1 MTSASPSNPWRYPTL
16 LDAPDAIRLVV
27 LLPAIDKR
35 VEIECILR
43 NSRLSNNPDY
53 EALSYVWGD
62 PHNTKQIILSDKKF
76 NVTPTLEAALRRLR
90 HSSKPRL
97 LWIDALCIDQG
108 NVSERISQVQQMGAI
123 YRSAREVAV
132 WLGPESNTSL
142 RAFEIL
148 DAIVAIL
155 REKSWE
161 SLPFDHNAPDWLG
174 EDYHDRRKADRQ
186 MCIYCSFFE
195 DRKWGLGME
204 AIEKLLR
211 RPWWQRV
218 WVIQEIALAQE
229 ATLYC
234 GRHSANWDA
243 FDEFLQM
250 VSKATSE
257 KESFHAKP
265 MMTENWLDKIHNRL
279 SGLLPGVMMSNIRQ
293 WRNQVQEDSSPEPEL
308 MEILN
313 LCRGTMCSDPRDRV
327 YGVLDI
333 FPGTKSN
340 HPLVL
345 PDYTISVTKLYST
358 VTVEKLL
365 RDRTLDTLFMIAP
378 NRLEF
383 LENQST
389 GSICRDYF
397 LPSWTPD
404 WGVPGHPSIQE
415 VKSRAEGDNE
425 ISPKYCA
432 ALDRLTPIPYEL
444 SLSGLILAIYG
455 VEVDI
460 ISEVSPSRCKSR
472 SFEAIDDWKIMADAS
487 NDIMYFGGKSRAEA
501 FWLTITRSVE
511 ANSKNLFEPEEST
524 RDSPPATA
532 KSTEQERP
540 GEARDTRR
548 RFPPKSAADERHV
561 KAWLALGPYHM
572 TRKTFFRT
580 QRGYLGTSTYMGP
593 SYPDISAGDKVVVL
607 LGGKVPVIL
616 RCDGTCYKLISLR

>member
-1 MTSASPSNPWRYPTL
+1 
-16 LDAPDAIRLVV
+16 VV

-35 VEIECILR
+35 VEINCILC
-43 NSRLSNNPDY
+43 NSRLSNDPDY

-62 PHNTKQIILSDKKF
+62 PHITKQIILSDKKF
-76 NVTPTLEAALRRLR
+76 NVTINLEAALRRLR
-90 HSSKPRL
+90 HASKSRL
-97 LWIDALCIDQG
+97 LWIDALCIDQE

-142 RAFEIL
+142 RAFETL

-155 REKSWE
+155 RKKSWE
-161 SLPFDHNAPDWLG
+161 SMPYDHNAPDWLG
-174 EDYHDRRKADRQ
+174 EDYQDRRKVGRQ
-186 MCIYCSFFE
+186 IEIYRNFFE
-195 DRKWGLGME
+195 DRKWELGME

-234 GRHSANWDA
+234 GRHCAKWNT
-243 FDEFLQM
+243 FDDFLQM
-250 VSKATSE
+250 ASKVSTE
-257 KESFHAKP
+257 QNFHGKTT
-265 MMTENWLDKIHNRL
+265 MTEKWLEKIHIRL
-279 SGLLPGVMMSNIRQ
+279 SGLLSGVMMSNVRH
-293 WRNQVQEDSSPEPEL
+293 WRNQVHGDSSPEPEL
-308 MEILN
+308 LEILN
-313 LCRGTMCSDPRDRV
+313 LCRGTLCSDPRDRV

-340 HPLVL
+340 HPLAL
-345 PDYTISVTKLYST
+345 PDYTISVTKLYCT
-358 VTVEKLL
+358 VTFDKLL

-389 GSICRDYF
+389 GSIYRDYF

-415 VKSRAEGDNE
+415 AKDRAEGNNDS
-425 ISPKYCA
+425 SPKYCA
-432 ALDRLTPIPYEL
+432 ALDRLSPIPYEL
-444 SLSGLILAIYG
+444 SLSGLVLAIYG
-455 VEVDI
+455 VQVDI
-460 ISEVSPSRCKSR
+460 ISEVSPSKCKSR
-472 SFEAIDDWKIMADAS
+472 SFEAIDDWKIMADVS
-487 NDIMYFGGKSRAEA
+487 NDAMYPGGKSRAEA

-511 ANSKNLFEPEEST
+511 ANSRDLFKLEENTGNSPPTTAKTIGHERPLGVRGKGRSFPPEST
-524 RDSPPATA
+524 T
-532 KSTEQERP
+532 
-540 GEARDTRR
+540 
-548 RFPPKSAADERHV
+548 DERFV
-561 KAWLALGPYHM
+561 KAWLSLGPYHM

-580 QRGYLGTSTYMGP
+580 QREYMGTSTYMGP

-607 LGGKVPVIL
+607 LGGKVPFIL
-616 RCDGTCYKLISLR
+616 RCHGTCYKLISLR

>member
-1 MTSASPSNPWRYPTL
+1 MTSATPSSPCRYPPL

-35 VEIECILR
+35 VEIKCILC
-43 NSRLSNNPDY
+43 NSRLSNNPNY

-62 PHNTKQIILSDKKF
+62 PHITKQITLSDRKF
-76 NVTPTLEAALRRLR
+76 NVTINLEAALRRLR
-90 HSSKPRL
+90 HASKSRL

-142 RAFEIL
+142 RAFKTL
-148 DAIVAIL
+148 DQIVAIL

-161 SLPFDHNAPDWLG
+161 SIPYDHNAPAWLG
-174 EDYHDRRKADRQ
+174 EDYQAQRKVDRK
-186 MCIYCSFFE
+186 MWIYREFFE
-195 DRKWGLGME
+195 NRKWELGME

-218 WVIQEIALAQE
+218 WVIQEIALARE
-229 ATLYC
+229 ATLYS
-234 GRHSANWDA
+234 GRHSANWNT

-250 VSKATSE
+250 VSKTTNT
-257 KESFHAKP
+257 KRSFYGKP
-265 MMTENWLDKIHNRL
+265 MMTEKWLEKIHNRL
-279 SGLLPGVMMSNIRQ
+279 SGLLPGVMMSNIRH
-293 WRNQVQEDSSPEPEL
+293 WRDQVDGNSSPEPEL
-308 MEILN
+308 LEILN

-340 HPLVL
+340 YLLAL
-345 PDYTISVTKLYST
+345 PDYTISVTKLYCT
-358 VTVEKLL
+358 VTFDKLL

-389 GSICRDYF
+389 SSIYRDYF

-404 WGVPGHPSIQE
+404 WGVPGNPSIQE
-415 VKSRAEGDNE
+415 AKNRAEGNNDS
-425 ISPKYCA
+425 IPKYCA
-432 ALDRLTPIPYEL
+432 ALDQLSHIPYEL
-444 SLSGLILAIYG
+444 SISGLILAIYG
-455 VEVDI
+455 VQVDI
-460 ISEVSPSRCKSR
+460 ISEVSLSRCKSR
-472 SFEAIDDWKIMADAS
+472 SFEAIDDWKIMADLS
-487 NDIMYFGGKSRAEA
+487 NDAMYPGGQSRAEA
-501 FWLTITRSVE
+501 FWLTVTRSVE
-511 ANSKNLFEPEEST
+511 ANSQNLFEPEKNT
-524 RDSPPATA
+524 GISPPTTA
-532 KSTEQERP
+532 ETTEQERP
-540 GEARDTRR
+540 PKVRDTRR
-548 RFPPKSAADERHV
+548 RFPPESTADEKFV

-580 QRGYLGTSTYMGP
+580 QRGYIGTSTYMGP
-593 SYPDISAGDKVVVL
+593 SYPNILAGDKVVVL
-607 LGGKVPVIL
+607 LGGKVPFIL